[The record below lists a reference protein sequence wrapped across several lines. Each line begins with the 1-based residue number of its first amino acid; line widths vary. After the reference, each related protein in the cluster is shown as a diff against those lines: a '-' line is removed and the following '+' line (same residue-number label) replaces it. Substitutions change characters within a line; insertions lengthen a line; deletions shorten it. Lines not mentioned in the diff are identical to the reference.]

1 MNIVWCMIVRNVLA
15 EEDIGVF
22 MKIEKHYGEGIMTE
36 RFTVKEWDIWDYADS
51 ILVIFQDGEFISNK
65 DVVDLLNSLS
75 KENEQLKHRLS
86 KFQSKYDKSKTD
98 EIEILVETE
107 NTVLLDKEEFQ
118 QYVRR
123 HNELKRHNKRRKQK
137 KKKYRNELKK
147 RLKEISGLKEFI
159 AEDLSSEDKIL
170 KGFIEEYL

>member
-1 MNIVWCMIVRNVLA
+1 MVDKYRVNDFVKFNYS
-15 EEDIGVF
+15 DIG
-22 MKIEKHYGEGIMTE
+22 EY
-36 RFTVKEWDIWDYADS
+36 
-51 ILVIFQDGEFISNK
+51 
-65 DVVDLLNSLS
+65 VDEYHTDTPLRNDEVMDKLNELTTKCSQLE

-107 NTVLLDKEEFQ
+107 NTILLNKEEFQ

-137 KKKYRNELKK
+137 LKRFK
-147 RLKEISGLKEFI
+147 
-159 AEDLSSEDKIL
+159 
-170 KGFIEEYL
+170 